1 MGRKEA
7 KHQEKEPVGR
17 EKHRMR
23 RFFERVKP
31 FALTLVKENV
41 NKKIA
46 NRKEQ
51 AEMKKIISLLML
63 LLLTTVTA
71 MAQARLIG
79 GTVRDG
85 QSREALSLV
94 TVQLLKTDS
103 TYVKGATT
111 DDNGRFTRKAPS
123 DGTYIV
129 KMTSVG
135 YKPFTK
141 RVTVSAQKH
150 VDLGHVTLT
159 ESAIMLKGAT
169 IDGHAAKVVVKGD
182 TFQYNASAYRVPE
195 GSAIEELV
203 KRLPGATVGDD
214 GKITINGKQVKK
226 ILVDGKEFMTGD
238 TQTAMKN
245 LPTSIIE
252 KVKAYDQKSDL
263 SRITGIDDGEE
274 ETVLDF
280 GVKKGMN
287 KGFLS
292 NVDLGIGSHNRYAER
307 LMGGYFTDKV
317 KTMIFGNANNTND
330 SGFPGGGGGRWGG
343 GKQGLNASKMLG
355 ANLNYDDG
363 KKLQLDGS
371 VRWNHSNGDN
381 HSVTSSENFVS
392 QKGSFSNS
400 VSQRYSR
407 GNNWNANFRLEW
419 KPDSMTNIMFR
430 PSFSSSTSDGNSAS
444 QSASFN
450 EDPYGYVTD
459 PLSDEGIASLAEKE
473 LVVNRNKNRSV
484 SYSDSKNAKAMV
496 QVNRKLN
503 SKGRNVTLRGEVG
516 YNDSDSKS
524 LSMQDV
530 HLYQVKS
537 LLNPEADS
545 TYQTNRYNLTPT
557 KKWNYNLRATYSE
570 PIAKGLFLQFSY
582 QYQYS
587 HSKSDRSTFDFKN
600 IGDQFWG
607 INSLYRNWDSY
618 LAFLGDTP
626 LASFK
631 DNALSRYSE
640 YNTYTH
646 QGDITLRLIRPKY
659 QLNVGAMIQP
669 QKTKFVQDYQNKYV
683 DTTRTVTNFS
693 PTLDFR
699 YRFNKM
705 SDLRLNY
712 RGTTSQ
718 PSMTDL
724 LDITDDSDPLNIS
737 KGNPGLKPS
746 FTNSLRG
753 SYNTFRQ
760 SYQQAI
766 MAYVNYSNT
775 RNSISSKVTYD
786 DKTGGRTTRPENING
801 NWNVDGGLMFN
812 TAIDSAGYF
821 NVNTFTQV
829 SYQNQVGYL
838 SLSGT
843 DSQKNTTRTTSLSE
857 RLAASYRNSWFE
869 FELNGQL
876 KFNHTRNL
884 LQAQNNLD
892 TWNFNYGANIGF
904 TLPWGTGLN
913 IDIHENSR
921 RGYNDKS
928 MNTNELI
935 WNAQLSQSFLK
946 DRTLSVML
954 QFYDI
959 LHNQSNFSR
968 SITAMS
974 RTDVQYNSI
983 NSYVMLHVNYRFN
996 AFGGKAGRQERERG
1010 RNRDRQW
1017 GGRRGGGFR
1026 M

>member
-1 MGRKEA
+1 
-7 KHQEKEPVGR
+7 
-17 EKHRMR
+17 
-23 RFFERVKP
+23 
-31 FALTLVKENV
+31 
-41 NKKIA
+41 
-46 NRKEQ
+46 
-51 AEMKKIISLLML
+51 
-63 LLLTTVTA
+63 
-71 MAQARLIG
+71 
-79 GTVRDG
+79 
-85 QSREALSLV
+85 
-94 TVQLLKTDS
+94 
-103 TYVKGATT
+103 
-111 DDNGRFTRKAPS
+111 
-123 DGTYIV
+123 
-129 KMTSVG
+129 
-135 YKPFTK
+135 
-141 RVTVSAQKH
+141 
-150 VDLGHVTLT
+150 
-159 ESAIMLKGAT
+159 
-169 IDGHAAKVVVKGD
+169 
-182 TFQYNASAYRVPE
+182 
-195 GSAIEELV
+195 
-203 KRLPGATVGDD
+203 
-214 GKITINGKQVKK
+214 
-226 ILVDGKEFMTGD
+226 
-238 TQTAMKN
+238 
-245 LPTSIIE
+245 
-252 KVKAYDQKSDL
+252 
-263 SRITGIDDGEE
+263 
-274 ETVLDF
+274 
-280 GVKKGMN
+280 
-287 KGFLS
+287 
-292 NVDLGIGSHNRYAER
+292 
-307 LMGGYFTDKV
+307 
-317 KTMIFGNANNTND
+317 
-330 SGFPGGGGGRWGG
+330 
-343 GKQGLNASKMLG
+343 
-355 ANLNYDDG
+355 
-363 KKLQLDGS
+363 
-371 VRWNHSNGDN
+371 
-381 HSVTSSENFVS
+381 
-392 QKGSFSNS
+392 
-400 VSQRYSR
+400 
-407 GNNWNANFRLEW
+407 
-419 KPDSMTNIMFR
+419 
-430 PSFSSSTSDGNSAS
+430 
-444 QSASFN
+444 
-450 EDPYGYVTD
+450 
-459 PLSDEGIASLAEKE
+459 
-473 LVVNRNKNRSV
+473 
-484 SYSDSKNAKAMV
+484 
-496 QVNRKLN
+496 
-503 SKGRNVTLRGEVG
+503 
-516 YNDSDSKS
+516 
-524 LSMQDV
+524 
-530 HLYQVKS
+530 
-537 LLNPEADS
+537 
-545 TYQTNRYNLTPT
+545 
-557 KKWNYNLRATYSE
+557 
-570 PIAKGLFLQFSY
+570 
-582 QYQYS
+582 
-587 HSKSDRSTFDFKN
+587 
-600 IGDQFWG
+600 
-607 INSLYRNWDSY
+607 
-618 LAFLGDTP
+618 
-626 LASFK
+626 
-631 DNALSRYSE
+631 
-640 YNTYTH
+640 
-646 QGDITLRLIRPKY
+646 
-659 QLNVGAMIQP
+659 
-669 QKTKFVQDYQNKYV
+669 
-683 DTTRTVTNFS
+683 
-693 PTLDFR
+693 
-699 YRFNKM
+699 
-705 SDLRLNY
+705 
-712 RGTTSQ
+712 
-718 PSMTDL
+718 MTDL